1 MTAPRT
7 IGQLTVIEEPPLEFR
22 YGQRLSDPRD
32 GIALFGPYDADTPSH
47 PKSIVYGLIGTPAS
61 VNKVRSWSRE
71 FVRPVL
77 TDTTAYDVRNWPHF
91 PGFEACFDCKWAET
105 PAWCEELDQD
115 ALETAVHDLDNYK
128 RAAMVVDM
136 YLAGIEKAA
145 KRDEHFNLLLCVVPD
160 EVWQNCRPLSEVED
174 GTGEKISQKERRL
187 RARGRDL
194 FDSYDPDEYKR
205 SPDFRRQLKARAMTH
220 GIPIQVVKESTLET
234 WGGKVVGLKKPS
246 PKSYVAWCIA
256 TAMYYKAGGKPWR
269 LASARSG
276 VCYIGFAFRRA
287 DEVAAQ
293 GKRTA
298 CCAAQMF
305 LDSGD
310 GIVFKGEFGP
320 WYSPEEREFHLNENA
335 AYNLLKGVLDTYEE
349 LDGKP
354 LQEVFLHSRS
364 AIADDEYAGFQRAC
378 DDFANSS
385 QSCHQ
390 GLSLAGIRVRHE
402 DDGPRLFRPGEL
414 PVVRGTLLLVTDRT
428 AYLWSSGFK
437 LRLETYDGFDVPV
450 PLRID
455 IQHGQGNIEQVAKDI
470 LGLTKLNYNTCR
482 LGGAQPVTVEF
493 SDRVGEIL
501 ISNPTVS
508 GERPQFKFYI

>member
-1 MTAPRT
+1 MPKSAP
-7 IGQLTVIEEPPLEFR
+7 QLVVVEEPPLEFR
-22 YGQRLSDPRD
+22 YTQRLPDPRD
-32 GIALFGPYDADTPSH
+32 GLALFGPYDADTSSH
-47 PKSIVYGLIGTPAS
+47 PRSIVYGLIGTPAT
-61 VNKVRSWSRE
+61 VDTVRAWSRE

-77 TDTTAYDVRNWPHF
+77 TDTKNYDVRNWPHF
-91 PGFEACFDCKWAET
+91 PGFEASFDCTWSDT
-105 PAWCEELDQD
+105 PAWFEELDRD
-115 ALETAVHDLDNYK
+115 TLITAAHNLDSYK

-145 KRDEHFNLLLCVVPD
+145 KRDEHFDLLLCVVPD
-160 EVWQNCRPLSEVED
+160 EVWATCRPLSEIDE
-174 GTGEKISQKERRL
+174 GTGEKVSKKERRL
-187 RARGRDL
+187 RVRGRDL

-205 SPDFRRQLKARAMTH
+205 SPDFRRQLKARAMTF
-220 GIPIQVVKESTLET
+220 GIPIQVIKESTLQS
-234 WGGKVVGLKKPS
+234 WGGQVVGLKKPS

-287 DEVAAQ
+287 DEIAAQ
-293 GKRTA
+293 GRRTA

-305 LDSGD
+305 LDTGD

-320 WYSPEEREFHLNENA
+320 WYSPATKEFHLSEDA
-335 AYNLLKGVLDTYEE
+335 AYELLKGVLSTYDQ

-354 LQEVFLHSRS
+354 LREVFLHSRS
-364 AIADDEYAGFQRAC
+364 TIADEEYAGFQRAC
-378 DDFANSS
+378 DNFAKSS
-385 QSCHQ
+385 QSCQQ
-390 GLSLAGIRVRHE
+390 GLSLTGIRVRHE
-402 DDGPRLFRPGEL
+402 NNGPRLFRPGEL
-414 PVVRGTLLLVTDRT
+414 PVVRGTLLPLNDRT

-455 IQHGQGNIEQVAKDI
+455 IEHGGGSIEQVAKDI